1 VKFFVNICHGIRF
14 AGVLR
19 GRMDQKL
26 WGDKKFRRSLD
37 KKVVEIR
44 YSVQLSLVKLD
55 LFGMKV
61 CTYDL

>member
-1 VKFFVNICHGIRF
+1 V
-14 AGVLR
+14 GVLR
-19 GRMDQKL
+19 ERMDQKL
-26 WGDKKFRRSLD
+26 WGNKKIRRSLD

-61 CTYDL
+61 CTYNL